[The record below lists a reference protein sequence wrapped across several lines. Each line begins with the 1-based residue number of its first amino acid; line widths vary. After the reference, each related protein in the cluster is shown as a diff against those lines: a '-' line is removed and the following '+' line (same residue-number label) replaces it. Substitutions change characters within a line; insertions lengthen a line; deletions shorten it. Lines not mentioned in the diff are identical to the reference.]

1 MIWNVFST
9 KKKTG
14 EDTRDQHLQIIL
26 SLSFIDFYVDI

>member
-9 KKKTG
+9 KKNG

-26 SLSFIDFYVDI
+26 SLSIIDVYVDI

>member
-9 KKKTG
+9 KKNG

-26 SLSFIDFYVDI
+26 SLSFIDVYDDI

>member
-9 KKKTG
+9 KKNG

-26 SLSFIDFYVDI
+26 SLSFIDVYVDI

>member
-9 KKKTG
+9 KKTG

-26 SLSFIDFYVDI
+26 SLSFIDVYVEI